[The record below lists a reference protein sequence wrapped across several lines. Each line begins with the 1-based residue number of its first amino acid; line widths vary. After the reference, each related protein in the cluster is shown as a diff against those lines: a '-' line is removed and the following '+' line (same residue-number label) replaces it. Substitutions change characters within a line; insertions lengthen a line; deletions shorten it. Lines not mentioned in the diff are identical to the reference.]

1 MIEWKY
7 WRWQIMRN
15 LPAAIIAA
23 LLTAIAGWF
32 AIDAFPIN
40 QKASARIVLERKIG
54 MVSGPKA
61 QRTTEEVQHLQVVIH
76 ALRTGWS
83 DAGAETGGRPDVNLK
98 IETARDKPT
107 YLLIET
113 SATDADAAVSGTHA
127 LVEQAIAVSDTTQ
140 QSRTESALAKYRT
153 NYDLAQNQLTQGR
166 AALSSHLAK
175 APATQVETLRGQVS
189 KLRAQ
194 LLSAETG
201 RTFENPELEKL
212 YKELEAASGIYSDIH
227 PKVRLLQTRIARA
240 KAKIT
245 APTRIQT
252 QDLLERIQLVND
264 KLAEGTA
271 FNETTRQLQREIEV
285 QSIAA
290 QSTFDALVSA
300 ERASEASTIGFK
312 IIQDATI
319 TSHRQERLRDA
330 LLVALAF
337 FTLAVAA
344 ATVALKI
351 RFDRPIRR
359 PVDLQRSLG
368 ISTFATL
375 PDLGPSLG

>member
-76 ALRTGWS
+76 ALRTGLS
-83 DAGAETGGRPDVNLK
+83 DSGAETGGRPDVNLK

-113 SATDADAAVSGTHA
+113 SATDADAAVSVTHA

-337 FTLAVAA
+337 FTLTVAA